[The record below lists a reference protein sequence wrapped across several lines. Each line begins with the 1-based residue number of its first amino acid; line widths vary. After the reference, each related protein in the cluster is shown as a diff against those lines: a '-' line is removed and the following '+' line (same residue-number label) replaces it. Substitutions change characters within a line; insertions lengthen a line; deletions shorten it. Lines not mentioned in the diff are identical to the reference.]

1 MDSSLQQTIA
11 TLVEQGQW
19 WAAPVLVGA
28 AAIEYIFPPFPG
40 DTVTLAG
47 AVLARVGGWS
57 VALVFGA
64 LMVGNLVGAMADY
77 YVGRRLLNPE
87 RLAKR
92 RGIANHEG
100 TIKKLLDGFSRY
112 GPGLLLIN
120 RFLPGIRALFFVA
133 AGMARLHPLWV
144 MLYAALSAA
153 LWTALLLTAG
163 FLVGDNLPL
172 LEELFTRYFQVA
184 WVLVG
189 LALLVLIWRRLRR

>member
-1 MDSSLQQTIA
+1 MDYSLQQTIS
-11 TLVEQGQW
+11 TLVEHGQW
-19 WAAPVLVGA
+19 WAAPIVAGA

-47 AVLARVGGWS
+47 AVLARLGNWS
-57 VALVFGA
+57 VTLIFAA
-64 LMVGNLVGAMADY
+64 LMAGNLVGAMTDY

-92 RGIANHEG
+92 RKIASHDEA
-100 TIKKLLDGFSRY
+100 IKKLLAGFTRY
-112 GPGLLLIN
+112 GPALLLVN

-144 MLYAALSAA
+144 LLYAALSAA
-153 LWTALLLTAG
+153 LWTALLLAAG

-172 LEELFTRYFQVA
+172 LEELFARYFQVA
-184 WVLVG
+184 WIVVG
-189 LALLVLIWRRLRR
+189 LAIAVLGWRRLRR

>member
-1 MDSSLQQTIA
+1 MDYSLQQTIA
-11 TLVEQGQW
+11 TLVEHGQW
-19 WAAPVLVGA
+19 WAAPILAGA

-47 AVLARVGGWS
+47 AVLARLGDWS
-57 VALVFGA
+57 ITLVFSA

-92 RGIANHEG
+92 RGIANHAG
-100 TIKKLLDGFSRY
+100 AMQRLLAGFSRY
-112 GPGLLLIN
+112 GPALLLIN

-144 MLYAALSAA
+144 LLYAALSAA
-153 LWTALLLTAG
+153 LWTVLLLAAG

-172 LEELFTRYFQVA
+172 LEELFSRYFQVA
-184 WVLVG
+184 WGVVA
-189 LALLVLIWRRLRR
+189 LAAVVIVWRRLRR